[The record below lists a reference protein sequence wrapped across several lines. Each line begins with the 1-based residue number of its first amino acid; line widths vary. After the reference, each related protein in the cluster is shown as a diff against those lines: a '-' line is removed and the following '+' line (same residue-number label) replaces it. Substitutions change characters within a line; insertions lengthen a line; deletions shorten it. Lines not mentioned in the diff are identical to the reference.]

1 MCWALLAHLTYLLC
15 GATKGEKHLL
25 ISVKPSQLTSSSL
38 LYFKFRPYFSEL
50 SMDRFFFCGLIL
62 VFSHRCCSPAQ
73 NQSCF

>member
-1 MCWALLAHLTYLLC
+1 MCWALLAHLTYLLW

-50 SMDRFFFCGLIL
+50 SMDRYFLWSDFS
-62 VFSHRCCSPAQ
+62 VFS
-73 NQSCF
+73 